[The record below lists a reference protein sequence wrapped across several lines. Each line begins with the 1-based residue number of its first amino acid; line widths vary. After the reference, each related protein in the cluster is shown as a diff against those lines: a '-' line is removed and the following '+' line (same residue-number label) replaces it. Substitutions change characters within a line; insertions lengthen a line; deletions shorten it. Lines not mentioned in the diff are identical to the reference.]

1 MNTASQGS
9 ARQSWHCRKL
19 PFTVHDLQ
27 GTPVKLFFDTILWK
41 LLILM
46 RRKLSFIALGIL
58 AIPLLAGEYV
68 VLSNGFRIHGERHE
82 KLGEMLLL
90 YTKDGSIEVP
100 SDAVASIEP
109 DEGNSDVDSGTTPGI
124 DSKEQLKYASN
135 THKLLTEAAIRNG
148 LDPAIVHSVARV
160 ESSLNPN
167 AVSPKGA
174 RGLMQVMPETA
185 KQFNLDPNDPVQN
198 VEAGARYL
206 REMLQRYKGRPQQVK
221 LALAAYN
228 AGPGAVDRY
237 NGIPPY
243 PETRMYVEK
252 VLRHYWR
259 LKK

>member
-1 MNTASQGS
+1 
-9 ARQSWHCRKL
+9 
-19 PFTVHDLQ
+19 
-27 GTPVKLFFDTILWK
+27 
-41 LLILM
+41 M

-100 SDAVASIEP
+100 AETVERIEP
-109 DEGNSDVDSGTTPGI
+109 DEGNLNVETGKAASRA
-124 DSKEQLKYASN
+124 SKEQLKHPGD
-135 THKLLTEAAIRNG
+135 THRLLTEAALRNG

-185 KQFNLDPNDPVQN
+185 KQFDLDPNDPVQN

-237 NGIPPY
+237 KGIPPY